1 MSTDHTEQSIDEA
14 TGTNPTPS
22 TSSRSSRRAM
32 FLGAPG
38 GAGALF
44 AATRASGAGAGSAS
58 SATDPPGTSEAS
70 GTATTEAAGT
80 ATTEAAEAV
89 PTDSRD
95 LPAANLAASLEVLAV
110 NTYTSALE
118 AATAGDLGEVPPA
131 VAEFVGTALE
141 HHQAALDAWNA
152 VLDGAGEPAVTEPPA
167 DLAAAV
173 AEQFGAVTDVAG
185 AAELALSLEQTASDT
200 YLDAISTL
208 YTPAALEL
216 AGSIQ
221 VTAMQR
227 SSILL
232 FVLGQYRV
240 PDTFANT
247 EMSVVPA

>member
-1 MSTDHTEQSIDEA
+1 MSTDHTEQSIDES
-14 TGTNPTPS
+14 TGNDQTSS

-32 FLGAPG
+32 FLGAAG
-38 GAGALF
+38 GAGALLV
-44 AATRASGAGAGSAS
+44 ATRASGAGAGSAS
-58 SATDPPGTSEAS
+58 VVTDPPGTSEPS
-70 GTATTEAAGT
+70 GSATTVAAEDT
-80 ATTEAAEAV
+80 EAV
-89 PTDSRD
+89 PTDPRD

-118 AATAGDLGEVPPA
+118 AATAGALGEVPPA

-141 HHQAALDAWNA
+141 HHQAALDAWNG

-173 AEQFGAVTDVAG
+173 AEQFGAVTDVVG

-232 FVLGQYRV
+232 FVLGQYPV